1 MISKRALL
9 IGFAA
14 ASLFAGGAPAFAQ
27 TGATAPQQGT
37 GIEEPAAFSADE
49 MTHDK
54 QRSLITARGHVEVNQ
69 GERTLFADAIS
80 YDQAN
85 DVIRASGNV
94 TLHRP
99 SGDVLFAESMEVS
112 GDLKNGI
119 IENFHAIMA
128 DRSRFAAQTATLEN
142 DETMTLERAV
152 YSPCQQCKDD
162 PSRPLLWQIKA
173 VRVVHDRVNKV
184 VEYENA
190 WLEFAGVPVLYSPYL
205 THPDP
210 TVKRKS
216 GLLPMRMGGS
226 SDLGMVARV
235 PYYYVID
242 EYSDMTLTPILASEE
257 YGGVAGEYRERFT
270 KGEIS
275 ANGSL
280 AYDSQSDTFGHLA
293 AKARFD
299 INDDW
304 RWGTEVNRAS
314 SDTYMRRY
322 GFGND
327 TTLTSQAYVEGFRG
341 NNYTSV
347 STMAFQGLRATD
359 VASNIP
365 IVLPLAQFDHQ
376 GEANRYGAYNTFN
389 ANMAMLTRTEG
400 TDTKRVSL
408 KPSWNLP
415 YIAPKG
421 DIYKLSASLGVDF
434 FNSTDLIV
442 PANRG
447 GIKSGSALRVTPE
460 LAFDWRWPFA
470 RRSGTITQMVEPIG
484 QFIVSP
490 YGGNSYKMANEDS
503 LDIDF
508 NDTNLF
514 STNRHTGYD
523 RVESG
528 PRANYGLKWG
538 IYGDQGGSTSVM
550 MGQSYRIANDDAFQT
565 GSGLENN
572 FSDYVARV
580 QISPG
585 PYLDLLYRTRL
596 DKDTLNF
603 QRNEASVSGKAGWF
617 NYNADYVFFDRQ
629 QDSEFNGRKEVNFSL
644 GAQLTDTWSSRLS
657 GVRDLAQDGGQRS
670 MKMGFT
676 YDDECFSFDTTLSR
690 TFYRDREIRPT
701 DAIMFRLVFKTL
713 GEVTSDVTTN

>member
-1 MISKRALL
+1 M
-9 IGFAA
+9 
-14 ASLFAGGAPAFAQ
+14 
-27 TGATAPQQGT
+27 
-37 GIEEPAAFSADE
+37 
-49 MTHDK
+49 
-54 QRSLITARGHVEVNQ
+54 
-69 GERTLFADAIS
+69 
-80 YDQAN
+80 
-85 DVIRASGNV
+85 

-99 SGDVLFAESMEVS
+99 NGDVLFAKTMEVS

-162 PSRPLLWQIKA
+162 PTRPLLWQIKA
-173 VRVVHDRVNKV
+173 VRVIHDRVNKV
-184 VEYENA
+184 VEYEDA
-190 WLEFAGVPVLYSPYL
+190 WLEFAGVPILYSPYL

-216 GLLPMRMGGS
+216 GLLPVRMGGS

-242 EYSDMTLTPILASEE
+242 EHSDMTLTPIIATDEN
-257 YGGVAGEYRERFT
+257 GGVAGEYRERFT
-270 KGEIS
+270 KGEVNV
-275 ANGSL
+275 NGSL
-280 AYDSQSDTFGHLA
+280 AYDSQSRTLGHIDVNS
-293 AKARFD
+293 RFN

-304 RWGTEVNRAS
+304 RWGMDVNRAS

-327 TTLTSQAYVEGFRG
+327 TTLTSQAYIEGFRG
-341 NNYTSV
+341 NNYANV

-359 VASNIP
+359 IASNTP
-365 IVLPLAQFDHQ
+365 IVLPMAQFEHQ
-376 GEANRYGAYNTFN
+376 GEANRYGAYTTFN

-400 TDTKRVSL
+400 TDTKRISI

-447 GIKSGSALRVTPE
+447 GIMSGSALRVTPE

-470 RRSGTITQMVEPIG
+470 SRTGTVTQMIEPIG
-484 QFIVSP
+484 QFIISP

-514 STNRHTGYD
+514 STNRYTGYD

-538 IYGDQGGSTSVM
+538 IYGDQGGATSVM
-550 MGQSYRIANDDAFQT
+550 VGQSYRVAND
-565 GSGLENN
+565 
-572 FSDYVARV
+572 
-580 QISPG
+580 
-585 PYLDLLYRTRL
+585 
-596 DKDTLNF
+596 
-603 QRNEASVSGKAGWF
+603 
-617 NYNADYVFFDRQ
+617 
-629 QDSEFNGRKEVNFSL
+629 
-644 GAQLTDTWSSRLS
+644 
-657 GVRDLAQDGGQRS
+657 
-670 MKMGFT
+670 
-676 YDDECFSFDTTLSR
+676 
-690 TFYRDREIRPT
+690 
-701 DAIMFRLVFKTL
+701 
-713 GEVTSDVTTN
+713 